1 MNSNDLKPT
10 ATTPPAPTPR
20 TAAPRSNKQIRATA
34 IADGL
39 AAKRKWKTLIA
50 EAQATWEKISP
61 EELAE
66 VNGSFHRLAGL
77 VQLRQRISRVESD
90 QQVRAFLDKH
100 YAVAD
105 APNAPS

>member
-1 MNSNDLKPT
+1 MNTYDSKPP
-10 ATTPPAPTPR
+10 ATPPVALATRPG
-20 TAAPRSNKQIRATA
+20 APRSNKQIRANV

-39 AAKRKWKTLIA
+39 AAKQKWKTLIA
-50 EAQATWEKISP
+50 EAKATWERISP

-77 VQLRQRISRVESD
+77 VQLRQKISRVESD

-100 YAVAD
+100 YAVAGSQI
-105 APNAPS
+105 PKL